1 MDKQYFNHYSSVNHS
16 SKFRVQYLALNRHG
30 QPRKVHVPASRT
42 LGKLS
47 TYTKTMPQPVT
58 NETFELIL
66 SKRFG
71 SNHVKHAL
79 KQLCDG
85 RKALIE
91 LTDKILKARPKCN
104 LTNNKLGKNKKKKK
118 RKCQDDEP
126 ESDLCVKN
134 VTANL
139 SIKKKLSGPLKNQKN
154 NVPKKPGAGK
164 EKNNNNKKGGNKN
177 LNKKN
182 KNTTTTRMTTTERP
196 NDEETSEVEDV
207 SMVSSTELFD
217 DDDLGDVGSFNEFNQ
232 LIGDEDEDDEFD
244 V

>member
-1 MDKQYFNHYSSVNHS
+1 MDKQYFNHYSSVYHS

-47 TYTKTMPQPVT
+47 TYTKTMPQPVS
-58 NETFELIL
+58 NETFEIIL

-71 SNHVKHAL
+71 SNHVKHPL

-85 RKALIE
+85 RKTLIE

-139 SIKKKLSGPLKNQKN
+139 SIKKKLSGPLKNQKM

-182 KNTTTTRMTTTERP
+182 KNTTTRMTTTERP
-196 NDEETSEVEDV
+196 NDEETSEVEDA
-207 SMVSSTELFD
+207 SMASSTEFFD
-217 DDDLGDVGSFNEFNQ
+217 DDDLGDVGSFNQFNQ

>member
-1 MDKQYFNHYSSVNHS
+1 MDKQYFNHYSSVYHS

-47 TYTKTMPQPVT
+47 TYTKTMPQSVT
-58 NETFELIL
+58 NETYEIIL

-71 SNHVKHAL
+71 SNHVKHGL

-85 RKALIE
+85 RKTLIE
-91 LTDKILKARPKCN
+91 LTDKILKTRPKCN

-118 RKCQDDEP
+118 RKCQDDEI
-126 ESDLCVKN
+126 ESDLCIRN

-139 SIKKKLSGPLKNQKN
+139 SIKKKLSGGSLKNQKN
-154 NVPKKPGAGK
+154 VPKKP
-164 EKNNNNKKGGNKN
+164 NNNKKGGNKN

-182 KNTTTTRMTTTERP
+182 KNTTTRMTTTERP
-196 NDEETSEVEDV
+196 NDEETSEMEDV

-217 DDDLGDVGSFNEFNQ
+217 DEELGDVGLFNQFNQ
-232 LIGDEDEDDEFD
+232 LAGDDDDDDDEFD

>member
-1 MDKQYFNHYSSVNHS
+1 MDKQYFNHYSSVYHS

-58 NETFELIL
+58 NETFEIIL

-71 SNHVKHAL
+71 ANHVKHGL

-85 RKALIE
+85 RKTLID
-91 LTDKILKARPKCN
+91 LTDKVLKARPKCN
-104 LTNNKLGKNKKKKK
+104 LTNNKLGKSKKKKK
-118 RKCQDDEP
+118 RKCQEDEP
-126 ESDLCVKN
+126 ESDLCVRN

-139 SIKKKLSGPLKNQKN
+139 SIKKKLGGPLKNQNKN
-154 NVPKKPGAGK
+154 NVPKKPGGGK
-164 EKNNNNKKGGNKN
+164 EKIKKGANKN

-182 KNTTTTRMTTTERP
+182 KTTTRMTTTERP
-196 NDEETSEVEDV
+196 NDEETSEMEDV
-207 SMVSSTELFD
+207 SMASSTELFD
-217 DDDLGDVGSFNEFNQ
+217 DDELGDVGSFNQFNH
-232 LIGDEDEDDEFD
+232 LVGDEDEDDEFD